1 MRATRMTEDRFPSA
15 DCTFVYSPE
24 YYCDIGAHVFPTEK
38 YRLVRQALLADGDIP
53 AERFLAPEAASRE
66 DLLLVHTEEYV
77 RDLLAFRQTARTRS
91 SELPISEQ
99 IVRANL
105 LGTGGTILCC
115 RRALSDGLSMN
126 LAGGFHHAFPDHAE
140 GFCYVNDI
148 AVAVRRIRADGR
160 AARVAVVDLDVHQGN
175 GTAFIFRSDP
185 SVFTFSMHQENNYPV
200 KQPGMLDVALEDGL
214 GDEDYLGL
222 LDAHLPEVL
231 DAFRPELVVYL
242 AGADPLAGDQ
252 LGGLALTLEGL
263 RKRDESRDRELRA
276 PEDSGGRSARRRLC
290 AQYAGHRPRASRHVP
305 GHVGSRTIERWT
317 TGRRNFFHRLLVHRP
332 SSSV

>member
-1 MRATRMTEDRFPSA
+1 MAEERAAR
-15 DCTFVYSPE
+15 CTFVYSPE

-38 YRLVRQALLADGDIP
+38 YRLVHRALLEDGDIP

-77 RDLLAFRQTARTRS
+77 RDLLAFRHTERTRS

-115 RRALSDGLSMN
+115 RRALSEGLSMN

-140 GFCYVNDI
+140 GFCYINDV
-148 AVAVRRIRADGR
+148 AVAIRRVQADGQAER
-160 AARVAVVDLDVHQGN
+160 IAVVDLDVHQGN
-175 GTAFIFRSDP
+175 GTAFIFRSDA
-185 SVFTFSMHQENNYPV
+185 SVFTFSMHQENNYPA
-200 KQPGMLDVALEDGL
+200 KQPGMLDVGLEDGL
-214 GDEDYLGL
+214 GDEDYLRL

-231 DAFRPELVVYL
+231 DAFRPGLVVYL
-242 AGADPLAGDQ
+242 AGADPLEGDQ

-263 RKRDESRDRELRA
+263 RQRDERVIGNCVRRGIPVAGVLGGGYARNTQDTVRA
-276 PEDSGGRSARRRLC
+276 HLATCRVMWEAIAMPNADCRL
-290 AQYAGHRPRASRHVP
+290 PN
-305 GHVGSRTIERWT
+305 E
-317 TGRRNFFHRLLVHRP
+317 RRNG
-332 SSSV
+332 

>member
-1 MRATRMTEDRFPSA
+1 MTEDRFPSA
-15 DCTFVYSPE
+15 GCTFVYSPE

-38 YRLVRQALLADGDIP
+38 YRMVHQALLEDGDIP

-77 RDLLAFRQTARTRS
+77 RDLLAFRHTARTLS
-91 SELPISEQ
+91 SEVPISEA
-99 IVRANL
+99 IIRANL

-115 RRALSDGLSMN
+115 RRALSEGLSMN

-160 AARVAVVDLDVHQGN
+160 AARVAVVDLDAHQGN
-175 GTAFIFRSDP
+175 GTAFIFRLDP

-231 DAFRPELVVYL
+231 DAFRPDLVIYL
-242 AGADPLAGDQ
+242 AGADPLEGDQ

-263 RKRDESRDRELRA
+263 RKRDERVI
-276 PEDSGGRSARRRLC
+276 GNCVRRRIPVAGLLGGG
-290 AQYAGHRPRASRHVP
+290 YARNTQDTVRAHHATCRAMWEARSVCRRSSAASSP
-305 GHVGSRTIERWT
+305 G
-317 TGRRNFFHRLLVHRP
+317 TGGG
-332 SSSV
+332 